1 MKNLILN
8 SIIRN
13 IKKYYSYDEIKIK
26 EIRYGLESLYV
37 SITKII
43 VIFIISYFIN
53 TVSDL
58 LLLFLT
64 FGILRITGFGVHAK
78 KSIHCWFT
86 SIPLFVIVP
95 YIIKNIYINDC
106 LIIILSVI
114 SIILLAIY
122 APADTEKRPLINS
135 KKRIVYKVLTII
147 ISIIYYIIIIY
158 SQKNYI
164 NKLLFFS
171 ILIESI
177 LVLPITYKLLG
188 VKYKNYM
195 NYKKGGKK

>member
-78 KSIHCWFT
+78 KSIHCWLT

-95 YIIKNIYINDC
+95 YIIKNIYINDW
-106 LIIILSVI
+106 LITLLSVI

-147 ISIIYYIIIIY
+147 ISIIYYIIIIH

>member
-95 YIIKNIYINDC
+95 YIIKNIYINDY
-106 LIIILSVI
+106 LITLLSII
-114 SIILLAIY
+114 SILLLAIY

-147 ISIIYYIIIIY
+147 ISIIYYIIIIH

>member
-1 MKNLILN
+1 MKNIILN

-86 SIPLFVIVP
+86 SIPLFEIVP

-106 LIIILSVI
+106 LITLLSII
-114 SIILLAIY
+114 SILLLAIY

-147 ISIIYYIIIIY
+147 ISIIYYIIIIH

>member
-106 LIIILSVI
+106 LITLLSVI

>member
-106 LIIILSVI
+106 LITLLSVI

-147 ISIIYYIIIIY
+147 ISIIYYIIIIH

>member
-78 KSIHCWFT
+78 KSIHCWLT

-106 LIIILSVI
+106 LITLLSVI

-147 ISIIYYIIIIY
+147 ISIIYYIIISY
-158 SQKNYI
+158 SKNNYI

>member
-1 MKNLILN
+1 MKNIILN

-53 TVSDL
+53 TASDL

-106 LIIILSVI
+106 LITLLSVI

-147 ISIIYYIIIIY
+147 ISIIYYIIIIH